1 MADMKRKDEAPN
13 PPENSAEQPRAKG
26 VSRRDFLIGAGLGAS
41 ALAVAGGTHFVNN
54 LPDSAV
60 NTLLSS
66 AVAGRRGSRNY
77 FEDDAL
83 YVITTGTGAPLPDPL
98 RVGPQAVV
106 IAGDQMMVF
115 DAGPGSTR
123 QLLLTGLNPSAI
135 TGLFL
140 THYHS
145 DHISDLGELMLQHWA
160 NAGATKPM
168 DVYGPTGV
176 EEVVA
181 GFTAAYQLDRGYR
194 IAHHGE
200 EVVPPSGFGCVAYTF
215 DLGPELT
222 SSAVVYEAGDVQV
235 IAFNVIHPPVIPAV
249 GYRVNYKGRSV
260 MITGDTIYSDSL
272 IQHAMGADLMV
283 SDSLNHKMSQTVS
296 DASQD
301 VESNVSSVT
310 EDIQESHIR
319 PEEAALVAKEAG
331 VKKLLITHVLP
342 PVPKLLINPFLRD
355 ARAVFPGEVRMA
367 NDGTMAK
374 LPVNS
379 DQIVITEL
387 LV

>member
-1 MADMKRKDEAPN
+1 MADVKRKNQAPE
-13 PPENSAEQPRAKG
+13 ENSGEETRAKG
-26 VSRRDFLIGAGLGAS
+26 LSRRDFLIGAGMAAS
-41 ALAVAGGTHFVNN
+41 ALLVAGGTQFAYNLPDVAVERLLQSAVAGGRDAKH
-54 LPDSAV
+54 
-60 NTLLSS
+60 
-66 AVAGRRGSRNY
+66 

-106 IAGDQMMVF
+106 IAGDQLLVF
-115 DAGPGSTR
+115 DTGPGSTR
-123 QLLLTGLNPSAI
+123 QLLLTGLNLSSINA
-135 TGLFL
+135 LFL

-160 NAGATKPM
+160 NAGATEPLP
-168 DVYGPTGV
+168 VYGPTGV
-176 EEVVA
+176 EEIVA
-181 GFTAAYQLDRGYR
+181 GYNAAYRLDRGYR

-200 EVVPPSGFGCVAYTF
+200 EVVPPSGFGGVARSF
-215 DLGPELT
+215 DLGSDLA
-222 SSAVVYEAGDVQV
+222 SSDMVYEAGDVQV
-235 IAFNVIHPPVIPAV
+235 IAFNVDHPPVVPAV

-272 IQHAMGADLMV
+272 IQHAMGADLLV

-296 DASQD
+296 DSTKD
-301 VESNVSSVT
+301 VDNNISSVT

-342 PVPKLLINPFLRD
+342 PVPELLINPFLRD
-355 ARAVFPGEVRMA
+355 ARDVFSGEVRMA

-374 LPVNS
+374 LPINS
-379 DQIVITEL
+379 DQIIFTEL
-387 LV
+387 LR